1 MKAEYKRDI
10 NHNYLILED
19 EKGMDRSSYQVRM
32 LLGNVIPSILRCHLQ
47 NLDGKNFYSYEITS
61 KQSVAYPYAS
71 GRIPSCDGRAG
82 GISDESGTASDQA
95 GVYLSGHRVRNGF
108 LLLSAG
114 TGRRGADT
122 AQGIYRIYAPK
133 TGS

>member
-47 NLDGKNFYSYEITS
+47 NLDGKNFYLMRSPPNS
-61 KQSVAYPYAS
+61 
-71 GRIPSCDGRAG
+71 R
-82 GISDESGTASDQA
+82 
-95 GVYLSGHRVRNGF
+95 
-108 LLLSAG
+108 
-114 TGRRGADT
+114 
-122 AQGIYRIYAPK
+122 
-133 TGS
+133 